1 MWITGS
7 SPPSI
12 GKKQIPTSIPASCT
26 WISPTWASPKV
37 EVVQEQDGQRV
48 LNYALHNI
56 LSAKLAD
63 EGDGWRVKVGFYAD
77 QACTQPL
84 TVTGSPY
91 LQTETLEDGT
101 EQNIIVIE
109 DPASLQLIDAGGFT
123 DRAIFGELMATYC
136 KSRGIMGIVCDGAIR
151 DRGGLAAMEDFHVY
165 ARSATPNG
173 PYKNGPG
180 EINVPVVIGGK
191 IVHPGDIVV
200 GDDDGVLFIDPTI
213 AAELADAT
221 EAVEKK
227 EADIMAHILGDGTY
241 IRPWVDEKLKEIGC
255 EIL

>member
-1 MWITGS
+1 M
-7 SPPSI
+7 SI
-12 GKKQIPTSIPASCT
+12 GCKIVKDFQRPAPELVT
-26 WISPTWASPKV
+26 RFKDMPVANIDDNMGRIAAVDAAIEPIGYK
-37 EVVQEQDGQRV
+37 GQLLGTAFTVRV
-48 LNYALHNI
+48 PQGDNLMFHAAMDL
-56 LSAKLAD
+56 AKP
-63 EGDGWRVKVGFYAD
+63 GDV
-77 QACTQPL
+77 
-84 TVTGSPY
+84 
-91 LQTETLEDGT
+91 
-101 EQNIIVIE
+101 IV
-109 DPASLQLIDAGGFT
+109 IDAGGFT

-136 KSRGIMGIVCDGAIR
+136 KARGIKGIVCDGAIR
-151 DRGGLAAMEDFHVY
+151 DRGGLAAMEAFHVY

-191 IVHPGDIVV
+191 LVRPGDIVV
-200 GDDDGVLFIDPTI
+200 GDDDGVLFIDPAI

-241 IRPWVDEKLKEIGC
+241 IRPWVDEKLKEISC